1 MSAKGCHV
9 LTFDWT
15 NFGKSTDVA
24 AAVQVL
30 PAPSRAAAAVAA
42 LETTAAEDAAPAS
55 DAAAG
60 DAAAVPARALTLTGA
75 PQSRRDLWALVAD
88 DASVLEALAD
98 LGDDVGALL
107 ASLAPPDM
115 ADARLSCRQ
124 EAALSET
131 EGSQSSSQSSS
142 DEQGLVGSGS
152 PKSVFDLTA
161 SPPKAR

>member
-15 NFGKSTDVA
+15 DFGKSTDVA
-24 AAVQVL
+24 AAVQAL
-30 PAPSRAAAAVAA
+30 PAPSSAAATVAA
-42 LETTAAEDAAPAS
+42 LETTAAEDAATNAS

-60 DAAAVPARALTLTGA
+60 AAAALPARALTGA

-131 EGSQSSSQSSS
+131 EGSQGSSQSSS
-142 DEQGLVGSGS
+142 DEKGLVGSGS